1 LSIHLTILRGGFRK
15 CIAILASKLGMKP
28 QELLDAMLEVSV
40 KLAELS
46 QNGKVKDVVEVVM
59 RNYDILGASPTH
71 EM

>member
-1 LSIHLTILRGGFRK
+1 
-15 CIAILASKLGMKP
+15 MKP